1 MLELLRRSYESQKAK
16 APAMTINLTQARF
29 HNVSVQII
37 KLKTL
42 IECSK
47 DALAKTSA
55 SCDGTSGEN
64 GHRVMHNDSED
75 IKCCN

>member
-1 MLELLRRSYESQKAK
+1 MQKLRKSKSKSASNE
-16 APAMTINLTQARF
+16 TINLKQARF
-29 HNVSVQII
+29 HKVSMQII

-55 SCDGTSGEN
+55 SCNGTSGEN
-64 GHRVMHNDSED
+64 GQRIMHNDGGD